1 MRANF
6 LTGSPKKTVRLLGWF
21 CSIFRALALILGKHK
36 MGNQKVEGK
45 GGWIREKEAKDRRKE
60 KPQRESESRTWV
72 VKDKMLLEHFI
83 FKDPNIYA
91 FLNIPTANISYS
103 LLFPF
108 LFSPLFSEIVL
119 CIRSFRLLL
128 LKVIV
133 LERNIAWQLL
143 RAQSSQIIFF

>member
-1 MRANF
+1 MRANL
-6 LTGSPKKTVRLLGWF
+6 LTGSPKKSVMLLGWC
-21 CSIFRALALILGKHK
+21 CSIFRPLAVIPNKQK
-36 MGNQKVEGK
+36 MGNKKAEGK

-91 FLNIPTANISYS
+91 FLNIPTANISYF

-108 LFSPLFSEIVL
+108 S
-119 CIRSFRLLL
+119 LLL
-128 LKVIV
+128 FFLKLSFV
-133 LERNIAWQLL
+133 LGVFFCCYWLSWHSSRDEQNLL
-143 RAQSSQIIFF
+143 PLQHRI